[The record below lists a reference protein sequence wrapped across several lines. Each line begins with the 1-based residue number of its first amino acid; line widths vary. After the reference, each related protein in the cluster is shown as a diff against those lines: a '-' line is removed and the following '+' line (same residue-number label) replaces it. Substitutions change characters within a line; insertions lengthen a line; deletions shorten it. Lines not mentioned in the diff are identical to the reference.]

1 MDKRISKIKR
11 KTKETD
17 VSITLNIDG
26 SGKSKIST
34 GIGFLNH
41 MLELFAF
48 HGFFDLEV
56 SAKGDLDVDIHHT
69 NEDLGIALG
78 EAFKK
83 ALGDKKGIRR
93 FGSSFIPM
101 DETLVQV
108 VVDISGRPELVVT
121 NPSTTLGTGTELSR
135 SASNQITE
143 TRKKRKTDYTLE
155 DTKQFLKAFVNTLGL
170 NLHIQI
176 IYGEDTHHIL
186 EAIFKGLGR
195 AMDEAIRIEARKRGT
210 PSTKGKL

>member
-1 MDKRISKIKR
+1 MKERRTYLRR

-17 VSITLNIDG
+17 ISIRLNIDG
-26 SGKSKIST
+26 KGKYRIDT

-41 MLELFAF
+41 MLELFSF

-56 SAKGDLDVDIHHT
+56 KAKGDLDVDIHHT
-69 NEDLGIALG
+69 NEDLGIALA

-83 ALGDKKGIRR
+83 ALGDKKGIKR

-108 VVDISGRPELVVT
+108 VLDISGRPNLVITGAVSGEAEKRRVR
-121 NPSTTLGTGTELSR
+121 ST
-135 SASNQITE
+135 
-143 TRKKRKTDYTLE
+143 YTIN
-155 DTKQFLKAFVNTLGL
+155 DAKQFLRAFVNTLGI

-176 IYGEDTHHIL
+176 IYGEDVHHII
-186 EAIFKGLGR
+186 EAIFKGL
-195 AMDEAIRIEARKRGT
+195 AKALDEATQIEARKRKV
-210 PSTKGKL
+210 PSTKGKI